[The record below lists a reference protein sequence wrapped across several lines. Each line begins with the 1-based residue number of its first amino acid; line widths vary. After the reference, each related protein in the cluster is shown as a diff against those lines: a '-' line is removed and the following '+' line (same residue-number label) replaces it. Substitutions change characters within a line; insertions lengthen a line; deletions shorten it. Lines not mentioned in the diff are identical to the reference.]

1 MYTPKNDF
9 SDDIIEGNE
18 MPKIINIQKK
28 LKHGLVKLTNGTIV
42 HVSLQDWLLD
52 GIELYDYVEL
62 KKSHVSKEWIV
73 IDYHVN
79 TEVAGSIHNS
89 YQTRY
94 EDLVTDER
102 GVPL

>member
-9 SDDIIEGNE
+9 NEYWEGDKL
-18 MPKIINIQKK
+18 PTIINIQRK
-28 LKHGLVKLTNGTIV
+28 LKHGLVKLANGTIV
-42 HVSLQDWLLD
+42 HVTLQDWLLD
-52 GIELYDYVEL
+52 GIELYDYVDLEKSAVTGEL
-62 KKSHVSKEWIV
+62 IV
-73 IDYHVN
+73 TNYYIN
-79 TEVAGSIHNS
+79 REVVGSIHNS

>member
-9 SDDIIEGNE
+9 SEDVFEGDE
-18 MPKIINIQKK
+18 MPKIINIQRK
-28 LKHGLVKLTNGTIV
+28 LKHGLVKLNNGTII
-42 HVSLQDWLLD
+42 HVSLQNWLLE

-62 KKSHVSKEWIV
+62 EKSAVTGELIV
-73 IDYHVN
+73 TDYHIN
-79 TEVAGSIHNS
+79 TEVSGSIHNS